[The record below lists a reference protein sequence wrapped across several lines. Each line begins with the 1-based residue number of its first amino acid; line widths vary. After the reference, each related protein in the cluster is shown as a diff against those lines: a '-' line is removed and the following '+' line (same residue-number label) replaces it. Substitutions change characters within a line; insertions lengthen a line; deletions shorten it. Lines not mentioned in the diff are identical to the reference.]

1 MRQDNMVSQSAI
13 RPDVGQ
19 ILGHVIVRNERG
31 DAILQYLEGNFY
43 MSSHCTKH
51 VKVMTKTV

>member
-1 MRQDNMVSQSAI
+1 MVSQSAI
-13 RPDVGQ
+13 RPDFGL

-51 VKVMTKTV
+51 VKVMTKIV